1 MNEELSRKVDNIFSE
16 IKHRPIKQ
24 LKIKEL
30 ITKDITEQ
38 SETFSGRLTNRKKTQ
53 KDTKNNTR
61 TNNVGHIRH
70 FSNICLE
77 LSQEKEN
84 FIFTNYYEKYSDKKK
99 KSSYDLLKIPDQK
112 ILQNEIVIKMFFR
125 TYDLNKGMLITNN
138 QKSQNMLLSIK
149 NLLDS
154 YVLHFNRIFYQK
166 NFVTSI
172 IKIIDIYN
180 EKYSH
185 YLSVHEDYADQIQDS
200 KDIYDLVED
209 EKTKKEMEA
218 TIKSL
223 NEEKEHE
230 IQKNEDKYNKRIKE
244 AINEFTN
251 LGFITNKADYITSI
265 QDKILS
271 EFYRIINE
279 N

>member
-1 MNEELSRKVDNIFSE
+1 MRS
-16 IKHRPIKQ
+16 
-24 LKIKEL
+24 
-30 ITKDITEQ
+30 T
-38 SETFSGRLTNRKKTQ
+38 
-53 KDTKNNTR
+53 
-61 TNNVGHIRH
+61 
-70 FSNICLE
+70 
-77 LSQEKEN
+77 
-84 FIFTNYYEKYSDKKK
+84 
-99 KSSYDLLKIPDQK
+99 
-112 ILQNEIVIKMFFR
+112 
-125 TYDLNKGMLITNN
+125 
-138 QKSQNMLLSIK
+138 
-149 NLLDS
+149 
-154 YVLHFNRIFYQK
+154 
-166 NFVTSI
+166 
-172 IKIIDIYN
+172 
-180 EKYSH
+180 H
-185 YLSVHEDYADQIQDS
+185 YLSVYEDYADQIQDS